1 MNYKAPRWLPGGHLQ
16 TIYPALYAPRPR
28 VVTRRERWDTPDG
41 DFIDLDWTTH
51 TVTVDA
57 PLLVLFHGLEGSA
70 RSHYAQSFLAACNA
84 RGWRAVVPH
93 FRGCSG
99 ELNRL
104 PRAYHSGDSAEIGWV
119 LQRLHTLHPDAPLF
133 VVGIS
138 LGGNALAK
146 WLGEQQQQANFVQ
159 AAACISAPLDLTLSA
174 LSLAR
179 GVNRLYTRNFL
190 NTLKPK
196 SLEKARRF
204 PGIFDVGLM
213 MKSRSFHEFD
223 DIVTAPLH
231 GFRNAQHYWQVSS
244 GKQFLASITVPT
256 LVLNALNDPFLPA
269 HTLPRAHEVSK
280 SVTLEQP
287 RHGGHVGF
295 PQGHFPGNLD
305 WLPERV
311 LRFFERG

>member
-1 MNYKAPRWLPGGHLQ
+1 MNYHAPHWLPGGHLQ
-16 TIYPALYAPRPR
+16 SIYPALFAPRPH
-28 VVTRRERWDTPDG
+28 VALRRERWDTPDG
-41 DFIDLDWTTH
+41 DFIDLDWATQDTAAN
-51 TVTVDA
+51 A

-84 RGWRAVVPH
+84 RGWRGVVPH

-119 LQRLHTLHPDAPLF
+119 LQRLHALHPGTPLF

-146 WLGEQQQQANFVQ
+146 WLGEQQHQADFVQ
-159 AAACISAPLDLTLSA
+159 AAACISAPLDLTASA
-174 LSLAR
+174 QALAR
-179 GVNRLYTRNFL
+179 GINRLYTRNFL
-190 NTLKPK
+190 DTLKPK
-196 SLEKARRF
+196 SLEKARRH
-204 PGIFDVGLM
+204 PGIFDVQKMLQ
-213 MKSRSFHEFD
+213 SRSFHEFD
-223 DIVTAPLH
+223 DVVTAPLH
-231 GFRNAQHYWQVSS
+231 GFRNAHHYWQSCS

-269 HTLPRAHEVSK
+269 HTLPRAHDVSK
-280 SVTLEQP
+280 AVTLEQP

-295 PQGHFPGNLD
+295 TQGRYPGHLN
-305 WLPERV
+305 WMPERV
-311 LRFFERG
+311 MRFFEGA